1 MRMITRFVLCLS
13 TGCLGPSSSSG
24 PDDLVKI
31 LIVPA
36 DQTLV
41 IDGNTP
47 AEGDYQALGLY
58 GDGHTAPL
66 AGVQFTVADGALG
79 SFDGGHF
86 TSTTDHGGR
95 TSVVAGV
102 GKATGT
108 TGLTLKL
115 RQRWADPGSALPAS
129 PEQSFSG
136 PDAPAVAPDL
146 IYPNDGVLVPPNLGQ
161 LEFHVRP
168 GPGNQLYALSLAN
181 DLTDL
186 EVYFACTHSISGGCV
201 YTPDPQV
208 WHWLAETNRGGPP
221 VSAVVRGTAG
231 SGGGVGASGA
241 IALSFSQDDV
251 AGGLYYWTTSGAT
264 AIMRVDFAGAEHTP
278 QKFVGP
284 ELAGNQC
291 IGCHALSRDG
301 TRMVAEAGGENDGR
315 QLLIDVAHSSLM
327 VPFGSTP
334 KSMFESWDPSGA
346 RYVGVYGDQGATDF
360 GLLLFDGSS
369 AALLGS
375 IPGTGTSGQP
385 ADHPDWSPDG
395 SSIVYTQAGLRETS
409 QRMWQGAIRRVR
421 SADGVVW
428 SAPID
433 VVPRA
438 TDRNHYYPAFSP
450 DGSLIVYDESTCPPG
465 QGADRTC
472 DATSDP
478 SATLFVVATPPGTP
492 PIRLDRANAP
502 GRADGGRTQ
511 LTNSFPKWSPFVF
524 QRTGELGSHLMW
536 MTFSSSR
543 SYGLRPPPA
552 SSQASAEASVGTLIW
567 MVAIDPDRAAL
578 GADPSYAA
586 FALPFQDLATSNHIA
601 QWTTQ
606 VVPPIQ

>member
-1 MRMITRFVLCLS
+1 MRMITCLVFCVFS
-13 TGCLGPSSSSG
+13 GCGPGSGAG

-31 LIVPA
+31 LIAPA

-41 IDGNTP
+41 IDGSTP
-47 AEGDYQALGLY
+47 AEGDYQATGLY

-66 AGVQFTVADGALG
+66 TGVQLTVADPALG
-79 SFDGGHF
+79 SFDGSHF

-95 TSVVAGV
+95 TTVVASLGQL
-102 GKATGT
+102 TGT

-115 RQRWADPGSALPAS
+115 RQRYDDPGSALPAS
-129 PEQSFSG
+129 PEPLFGG
-136 PDAPAVAPDL
+136 PDTPSAAPDL

-168 GPGNQLYALSLAN
+168 GPGNALYQLSLAN
-181 DLTDL
+181 DVTDL
-186 EVYFACTHSISGGCV
+186 EVYFTCTTSISGGCV
-201 YTPDPQV
+201 YTPDAKV
-208 WHWLAETNRGGPP
+208 WHWLAESNRGGPP
-221 VSAVVRGTAG
+221 VTALVRGTGA
-231 SGGGVGASGA
+231 SGGGVGTSGA
-241 IALSFSQDDV
+241 IAISFSEDDV
-251 AGGLYYWTTSGAT
+251 AGGLYYWTTSGST
-264 AIMRVDFAGAEHTP
+264 AIMRVDFAAAQHTP

-291 IGCHALSRDG
+291 IGCHALSHDG

-315 QLLIDVAHSSLM
+315 QLLIDVAHSTLM

-334 KSMFESWDPSGA
+334 KSMFESWDPSGQ
-346 RYVGVYGDQGATDF
+346 RYVGVYGDQGATDY
-360 GLLLFDGSS
+360 GLLLFDGGS

-375 IPGTGTSGQP
+375 IAGTGTASQP
-385 ADHPDWSPDG
+385 ADHPDWSADG
-395 SSIVYTQAGLRETS
+395 SSIVYTQAGFRETS
-409 QRMWQGAIRRVR
+409 QRMWQGAIRMVH
-421 SADGVVW
+421 SGDGVVW
-428 SAPID
+428 SAPTD

-450 DGSLIVYDESTCPPG
+450 DNALIVYDESTCPPG
-465 QGADRTC
+465 QGADSSC
-472 DATSDP
+472 DASSDP
-478 SATLFVVATPPGTP
+478 SATLWVVQPGAQ

-524 QRTGELGSHLMW
+524 QRTGELGSHLLW

-552 SSQASAEASVGTLIW
+552 STQSSGEASVGTLIW
-567 MVAIDPDRAAL
+567 MVAIDPDRAAS

-586 FALPFQDLATSNHIA
+586 FALPFQDLSTSNHIA